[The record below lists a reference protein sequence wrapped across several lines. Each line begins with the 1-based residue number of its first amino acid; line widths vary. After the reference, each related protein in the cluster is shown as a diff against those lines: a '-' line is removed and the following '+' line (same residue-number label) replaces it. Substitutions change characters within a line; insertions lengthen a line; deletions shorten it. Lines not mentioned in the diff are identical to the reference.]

1 MAMVTKREGTRGAS
15 WRVSWREGGGRS
27 GPRQSRTFPT
37 ASAARQFAAD
47 VEAAGERLPL
57 SPLDPNAADN
67 PDAVLHVLSF
77 DDWAARWLAS
87 RTGITPRTRTDYKS
101 GINKHLSPVFGRS
114 NVLDPRKINQAAIST
129 WVNDLEASGMAPKTI
144 RNIHGLMHN
153 IMQGLVEWEPEPL
166 RKTNP
171 CARTR
176 LPRRDAW
183 TDEGEEKVY
192 LEQDEFNL
200 IYDAARPDSKALLL
214 FLVSTGC
221 RWGEATALQV
231 SDCQLTREPYTVTI
245 RRAWQRTE
253 DYRHKVAPPK
263 TRAGRRT
270 IQIPG
275 SLADLLADLCAGQ
288 PKQQW
293 VFRAPKGIKP
303 WRHDHFYPQRW
314 KPALEAA
321 QAEGL
326 TKSPR
331 IHDLRHTHAAWLIS
345 AGVPLPVIQ
354 ARLGH
359 ESIRTTV
366 DVYGALTQDVR
377 EAAVA
382 AVEMHTAS
390 ILGARRELPAIQ

>member
-57 SPLDPNAADN
+57 SP
-67 PDAVLHVLSF
+67 S
-77 DDWAARWLAS
+77 
-87 RTGITPRTRTDYKS
+87 TRTPQTTPTQYCTS
-101 GINKHLSPVFGRS
+101 YPSTTGLRVGWPRAQASHPGLGPTTRAGSISIFLLSSDGPTFS
-114 NVLDPRKINQAAIST
+114 TPRKINQAAIST